1 MFKHR
6 LDTLSG
12 RRLQK
17 SKKKKKTKAQS
28 VTHLEEANHYTT
40 Q

>member
-17 SKKKKKTKAQS
+17 SKKKKKKAQS

>member
-17 SKKKKKTKAQS
+17 SKKKKAQS